1 MYAADTHLSKTTN
14 LNDNGI
20 YSDLSMLDYGI
31 KINQIQLKRE
41 EAFVYDCTVVS
52 SYVHF
57 SSCT

>member
-20 YSDLSMLDYGI
+20 YSDLSMLEYGI

-52 SYVHF
+52 S
-57 SSCT
+57 